1 MTRIV
6 WQKKS
11 RHKDEPA
18 IEWRDV
24 MPGHRFFASVL
35 SPLLRDRK
43 QVLIMAAIVSLHL
56 GLTHY
61 GLPGWQCPF
70 FHILGIPCPG
80 CGLTRSTVLLLQGH
94 LQSALSL
101 HVFAPI
107 LLLGFVCAGS
117 SITLPEPYRRRFLGA
132 LEVLE
137 NRTGLSALLL
147 IGLVLYWLARL
158 LILNSAFV
166 QMIRG

>member
-1 MTRIV
+1 
-6 WQKKS
+6 
-11 RHKDEPA
+11 
-18 IEWRDV
+18 
-24 MPGHRFFASVL
+24 MPGHRFFAPVL

-43 QVLIMAAIVSLHL
+43 QVLIMAAIISLQL
-56 GLTHY
+56 GLTFY

-70 FHILGIPCPG
+70 IHILGIPCPG

-101 HVFAPI
+101 HAYAP
-107 LLLGFVCAGS
+107 LLVLGLVCAGS
-117 SITLPEPYRRRFLGA
+117 SITLPDPYRRRFLGA

-137 NRTGLSALLL
+137 NRTGISALLL

-158 LILNSAFV
+158 LIMRSAFV
-166 QMIRG
+166 QMIQG